1 MAPLLLLLAA
11 ALRAQDSL
19 GPGIVPATPDQ
30 ARSRTEAC
38 GARHDDVAVGD
49 GTVTIDHGA
58 ALSDV
63 QLACLARFAAESWWN
78 LSFDRAT
85 EARYAPLR
93 EQAEEDARL
102 AIPRAW
108 IEEHGLAGRL
118 PAYRAG
124 RDDAG
129 AVGAAIAKLC
139 GGPPTMVHRSRNGA
153 AIVLDPPSFETEEA
167 MQCIMYVGA
176 VVHLRV
182 KMIDDE
188 VDDPP
193 PPRRHR

>member
-11 ALRAQDSL
+11 ALQAQDSL

-108 IEEHGLAGRL
+108 IEEHGLSGRL
-118 PAYRAG
+118 PAYRAD
-124 RDDAG
+124 RDDPG
-129 AVGAAIAKLC
+129 AVGARIAKLC